1 MTDTFRQ
8 QMDRELGLL
17 GIKLNEKQLDQFF
30 TYYEMLV
37 EKNKVMNLTA
47 ITDEADVVSKH
58 FSDSVSLFRVLKKVM
73 DSGDGCCGNGVYEE
87 DMLKGKSIIDVG
99 TGAGFPGIPL
109 KIAFPGIKL
118 TLLDSLNK
126 RVKFLEEVCNELGLQ
141 NVEFIHGRAEDI
153 GRQKEHREMYDLCV
167 SRAVANLASLSEYC
181 MPFVKIGGFFV
192 PYKSGEIEDELRSA
206 GKAVGILGG
215 ELVFVDKFMLP
226 GTDVS
231 RSLVIIKK
239 VKGISKKYPRKAGM
253 PTKEPLG

>member
-17 GIKLNEKQLDQFF
+17 GIKLSEKQLEQFF

-58 FSDSVSLFRVLKKVM
+58 FSDSVSLFRVLKRVT
-73 DSGDGCCGNGVYEE
+73 DSGDGYDGRRVYEE
-87 DMLKGKSIIDVG
+87 ELLEGKSVIDVG

-109 KIAFPGIKL
+109 KIVFPGIKL

-126 RVKFLEEVCNELGLQ
+126 RVKFLEEVCDSLGLK

>member
-1 MTDTFRQ
+1 M
-8 QMDRELGLL
+8 
-17 GIKLNEKQLDQFF
+17 
-30 TYYEMLV
+30 
-37 EKNKVMNLTA
+37 
-47 ITDEADVVSKH
+47 
-58 FSDSVSLFRVLKKVM
+58 M
-73 DSGDGCCGNGVYEE
+73 DSGDGCCGSGVYEE
-87 DMLKGKSIIDVG
+87 GMLKGKSIIDVG

-167 SRAVANLASLSEYC
+167 SRAVANLSSLSEYC

>member
-73 DSGDGCCGNGVYEE
+73 DFGDGCCGSGVYEE
-87 DMLKGKSIIDVG
+87 GMLKGKSIIDVG

-109 KIAFPGIKL
+109 KIAFHGIKL

-167 SRAVANLASLSEYC
+167 SRAVANLSSLSEYC

>member
-17 GIKLNEKQLDQFF
+17 GIKLSEKQLEQFF

-47 ITDEADVVSKH
+47 ITDETDVVSKH
-58 FSDSVSLFRVLKKVM
+58 FSDSLSLFRVLKRVM
-73 DSGDGCCGNGVYEE
+73 DSGDGCDGSRVYEE
-87 DMLKGKSIIDVG
+87 ELLEGKSVIDVG

-109 KIAFPGIKL
+109 KIVFPGIKL

-126 RVKFLEEVCNELGLQ
+126 RVKFLEEVCDSLGLK

-192 PYKSGEIEDELRSA
+192 PYKSGEIEDELKSA
-206 GKAVGILGG
+206 GSAVGILGG
-215 ELVFVDKFMLP
+215 ELEFVDKFMLP
-226 GTDVS
+226 GTDAS
-231 RSLVIIKK
+231 RSLVVIKK
-239 VKGISKKYPRKAGM
+239 VKGISKKSPRKAGM

>member
-1 MTDTFRQ
+1 MISLREKAE
-8 QMDRELGLL
+8 ELGITLTDR
-17 GIKLNEKQLDQFF
+17 QLAQFE
-30 TYYEMLV
+30 TYYELLT

-47 ITDEADVVSKH
+47 ITDREDVILKH
-58 FSDSVSLFRVLKKVM
+58 FVDSVALVKAECGFSSQKVL
-73 DSGDGCCGNGVYEE
+73 
-87 DMLKGKSIIDVG
+87 DVG

-109 KIAFPGIKL
+109 KIAFPELKIV
-118 TLLDSLNK
+118 LLDSLNK
-126 RVKFLEEVCNELGLQ
+126 RVKFLEEVCDALELK

-192 PYKSGEIEDELRSA
+192 PYKSGEIEDELKSA
-206 GKAVGILGG
+206 GSAVGILGG
-215 ELVFVDKFMLP
+215 ELEFVDKFMLP
-226 GTDVS
+226 GTDAS
-231 RSLVIIKK
+231 RSLVVIKK

>member
-17 GIKLNEKQLDQFF
+17 GIKLSEKQLEQFF
-30 TYYEMLV
+30 IYYEMLV

-47 ITDEADVVSKH
+47 ITDEADVASKP
-58 FSDSVSLFRVLKKVM
+58 FRDSLSLFRVLKKVM
-73 DSGDGCCGNGVYEE
+73 DSGEGCCGSGVYEE
-87 DMLKGKSIIDVG
+87 CMLKGKSVIDVG

-109 KIAFPGIKL
+109 KIAFPGMKL

-126 RVKFLEEVCNELGLQ
+126 RVKFLEEVCNELGLE
-141 NVEFIHGRAEDI
+141 NVKFIHGRAEDI

-167 SRAVANLASLSEYC
+167 SRAVAILASLSEYC

-192 PYKSGEIEDELRSA
+192 PYKSGEIESELKSA
-206 GKAVGILGG
+206 GKAVSILGG
-215 ELVFVDKFMLP
+215 ELGFVDKFMLP

-231 RSLVIIKK
+231 RSLVVIKK
-239 VKGISKKYPRKAGM
+239 VKEISKKYPRKAGM

>member
-17 GIKLNEKQLDQFF
+17 GIKLSEKQLEQFF

-47 ITDEADVVSKH
+47 ITDETGVVSKH
-58 FSDSVSLFRVLKKVM
+58 FGDSLSLFRVLKRVM
-73 DSGDGCCGNGVYEE
+73 DSGDGCDGSRVYEE
-87 DMLKGKSIIDVG
+87 ELLGGKSVIDVG

-126 RVKFLEEVCNELGLQ
+126 RVKFLEEVCDSLGLK

-153 GRQKEHREMYDLCV
+153 GRQKEYREMYDLCV
-167 SRAVANLASLSEYC
+167 SRAVANLASHSFSNTSSMAFLKVALLAAPIMICGCPVLGIKMMVGSDCIPITADNSFCLS
-181 MPFVKIGGFFV
+181 
-192 PYKSGEIEDELRSA
+192 
-206 GKAVGILGG
+206 
-215 ELVFVDKFMLP
+215 
-226 GTDVS
+226 VS
-231 RSLVIIKK
+231 TL
-239 VKGISKKYPRKAGM
+239 
-253 PTKEPLG
+253 

>member
-1 MTDTFRQ
+1 MISLREKAE
-8 QMDRELGLL
+8 ELGITLTDR
-17 GIKLNEKQLDQFF
+17 QLAQFE
-30 TYYEMLV
+30 TYYELLT

-47 ITDEADVVSKH
+47 ITDREDVILKH
-58 FSDSVSLFRVLKKVM
+58 FVDSVALVKAECGFSSQKVL
-73 DSGDGCCGNGVYEE
+73 
-87 DMLKGKSIIDVG
+87 DVG

-109 KIAFPGIKL
+109 KIAFPELKIV
-118 TLLDSLNK
+118 LLDSLNK
-126 RVKFLEEVCNELGLQ
+126 RVKFLEEVCDSLGLK

-192 PYKSGEIEDELRSA
+192 PYKSGEIEDELKSA

-215 ELVFVDKFMLP
+215 ELEFVDKFMLP
-226 GTDVS
+226 GTDAS
-231 RSLVIIKK
+231 RSLVVIKK

>member
-17 GIKLNEKQLDQFF
+17 GIKLSEKQLEQFF

-47 ITDEADVVSKH
+47 ITDEVDVVSKH
-58 FSDSVSLFRVLKKVM
+58 FSDSMSLFRVLKQVT
-73 DSGDGCCGNGVYEE
+73 DSGDGYDGRRVYEE
-87 DMLKGKSIIDVG
+87 ELLEGKSVIDVG

-109 KIAFPGIKL
+109 KIVFPGIKL

-126 RVKFLEEVCNELGLQ
+126 RVKFLEEVCDSLGLK

-153 GRQKEHREMYDLCV
+153 GRQKEYREMYDLCV
-167 SRAVANLASLSEYC
+167 SRAVANLSSLSEYC

-215 ELVFVDKFMLP
+215 ELEFVDKFMLP
-226 GTDVS
+226 GTDAS
-231 RSLVIIKK
+231 RSLVVIKK